1 MKKLLLSTIFLF
13 LATQLSAVI
22 YLEPRPQFKPRVEI
36 SAVYIEHNNNILL
49 LHRQN
54 NKFQGNKW
62 GIPGG
67 KVEKN
72 ETPLQ
77 AAIRE
82 VKEETGYDIS
92 KQPIEDVGTV
102 YIEYS
107 ETDHFIYHMFRTQ
120 LSDNP
125 EAVKINFKEHKGFT
139 WVTPAEGL
147 KMDLLQDEDP
157 CFRLV
162 YFPEKPIYT
171 SCGSN

>member
-1 MKKLLLSTIFLF
+1 MKKLLTLLF
-13 LATQLSAVI
+13 LLLMAQLPAVI
-22 YLEPRPQFKPRVEI
+22 YLQPTPQFKPRIEI
-36 SAVYIEHNNNILL
+36 AAVYIEHNDQILL

-54 NKFQGNKW
+54 NKSQGNKW

-67 KVEKN
+67 KVKKG

-82 VKEETGYDIS
+82 IQEETGYDIS
-92 KQPIEDVGTV
+92 TQTIEDLGTV
-102 YIEYS
+102 FIEYN
-107 ETDHFIYHMFRTQ
+107 ETDHFKYHMFRTKLQ
-120 LSDNP
+120 ADP
-125 EAVKINFKEHKGFT
+125 GAVKINIYEHKGFT

-162 YFPEKPIYT
+162 YFPQEVT
-171 SCGSN
+171 Q